1 MTRSPDSASGPCW
14 SLPDSSR
21 SRPFPPALIAPP
33 GGSPL
38 RSPPSRVLCPGQ
50 TSSCRSSSASAY
62 RLPSAAPATTRRG
75 DAKISQVPML
85 DVRACLEVF
94 DTAEPACPLPV
105 AAQSVLPSAEVTAS
119 ALRTRFTMLNALP
132 TRAAVNAS
140 PTPSRQPAHDSRR
153 SMNWLLLCSKGL
165 SPSVHPPV
173 SLAVPLHPRSRGCPR
188 RSLCVGRR
196 GRRPFAGCNV
206 VPPTAVQTA
215 ALRFDASIVT
225 GCRRQ
230 HHLGEWRSNYSGGRK
245 GGIAGLFLTCYR
257 RKEAE
262 HWLEITGNADPGL
275 QEAGVR
281 RWCRLGRT
289 KAPARLRRA
298 PFAPSGPCRR
308 PPLPEGSFRNPTHL
322 QSFRENAIRPKSPVS
337 GRANLTAHTS

>member
-1 MTRSPDSASGPCW
+1 MQSFSSWPPPCQDLSW
-14 SLPDSSR
+14 R
-21 SRPFPPALIAPP
+21 N
-33 GGSPL
+33 
-38 RSPPSRVLCPGQ
+38 Q

-75 DAKISQVPML
+75 DAKISQFPML

-173 SLAVPLHPRSRGCPR
+173 SLAVPPPPRQCTPRSRPCGAC
-188 RSLCVGRR
+188 
-196 GRRPFAGCNV
+196 
-206 VPPTAVQTA
+206 
-215 ALRFDASIVT
+215 
-225 GCRRQ
+225 
-230 HHLGEWRSNYSGGRK
+230 
-245 GGIAGLFLTCYR
+245 
-257 RKEAE
+257 
-262 HWLEITGNADPGL
+262 
-275 QEAGVR
+275 
-281 RWCRLGRT
+281 
-289 KAPARLRRA
+289 APACRPVNPPRSCARSA
-298 PFAPSGPCRR
+298 P
-308 PPLPEGSFRNPTHL
+308 GS
-322 QSFRENAIRPKSPVS
+322 
-337 GRANLTAHTS
+337 